1 MSALPRIGRISVFHA
16 HFFLVLVIAGALVPV
31 LAEIAQADDLVV
43 PPNAYRV
50 GNRWFCK
57 PGYRRV
63 GNECVKL
70 DVPAHAF
77 VSGNQ
82 WFCEPGYRRVG
93 NECVKLQPGEQQQP
107 PVQYSTRSYYSY
119 SVSGYGD
126 DGYVYGDID
135 ADGSKFVSGYLYL
148 EDGTEVYFDGEWSGK
163 GVLEGY
169 DDDGNYYEL
178 EVD

>member
-1 MSALPRIGRISVFHA
+1 
-16 HFFLVLVIAGALVPV
+16 V

-50 GNRWFCK
+50 GNRWFCKPGYRRVGNECVKLVVPENAFVSGNQWFCK